1 MFALGIRYVGETVA
15 KTLVKQF
22 KTLDLLMSA
31 TIDELIEVD
40 EIGERIA
47 DSVVSYFSEQRNVE
61 LISRL
66 KAIGLQ
72 FEIGEE
78 VLKGTSSVL
87 EGLIFV
93 ISGTFNMS
101 RNDLKK
107 AIEKNGGKV
116 GSSISKKTS
125 YLIRGENMGPS
136 KLKKAED
143 LGVSMIT
150 ENTFLKMIDQNSSVD
165 SISESKPTQGSLF

>member
-1 MFALGIRYVGETVA
+1 
-15 KTLVKQF
+15 
-22 KTLDLLMSA
+22 MSA
-31 TIDELIEVD
+31 TVEELIEVD

-47 DSVVSYFSEQRNVE
+47 ESVVSYFSETKNIE
-61 LISRL
+61 LIARL
-66 KAIGLQ
+66 KEIGLQ

-78 VLKGTSSVL
+78 ELIGTSSLL

-143 LGVSMIT
+143 LNVSMIS
-150 ENTFLKMIDQNSSVD
+150 EDEFIKMIEQNTSDDSVVNN
-165 SISESKPTQGSLF
+165 KPTQGSLF